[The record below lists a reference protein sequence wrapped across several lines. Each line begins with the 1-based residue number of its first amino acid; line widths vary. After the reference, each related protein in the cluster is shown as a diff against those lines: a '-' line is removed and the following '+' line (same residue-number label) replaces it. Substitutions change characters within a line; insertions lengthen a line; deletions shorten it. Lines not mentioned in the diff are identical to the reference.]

1 MKYNIY
7 MKSAMI
13 CSVLTVFLLS
23 GGVGLAEEPKG
34 FIPDKALCAKMLR
47 FGEEAYSRGKYLDA
61 KEYFRKAV
69 QADPTSQKAWGYY
82 DLAVI
87 FALAEKAEQKADLI
101 APGTSVRQEGGA
113 SGSAQTAAPTP
124 PPPSPKPSNDTGFK
138 IGKDEGC

>member
-1 MKYNIY
+1 MRYNMY
-7 MKSAMI
+7 RKSVMI
-13 CSVLTVFLLS
+13 GSVLTLFLLS
-23 GGVGLAEEPKG
+23 SGVGLAEEPKG

-87 FALAEKAEQKADLI
+87 FALAEKAEQKTELI
-101 APGTSVRQEGGA
+101 APGASVRQEGSSSGA
-113 SGSAQTAAPTP
+113 AQTAAPTP
-124 PPPSPKPSNDTGFK
+124 PPPAPNPPKDTGFK